1 MLFRSEPFTSD
12 EHTLLLYHFDEAEGL
27 ITHDASGHEQDAVLQ
42 GGAEL
47 RAKGK
52 YGAALWLDG
61 QSGSAFLERPE
72 ALQQL
77 SQLTVECW
85 FSQAYQSGRRF
96 LLGDDVVFHF
106 EVDEG
111 SAISLS
117 LYNQGGVVNNS
128 EGKPH
133 QQVGLPCRYFRPGGW
148 HHAAATYDGTTVS
161 FFLDGILVGRRP
173 GPKDFDLGVLARG
186 LWVGCYVDMDYY
198 FSGLIDEARVSD
210 IVRYDP
216 EQRLHEG
223 EKVFDMPASA
233 SPARPPLAV
242 RTPRTTGKVTLDL
255 TLEKRYGGAVEGF
268 VLLKPPGKPAVTIGQ
283 FQLGEEGQSLS
294 LDVSDEVGGEGLYQV
309 GLLPTRLEGYFS
321 LTSAQLS
328 AGEKVLSTWSGNVKS
343 RRTFAPPVL
352 APLQVGP
359 ADEKATRIV
368 LLPDQLDRTQGSF
381 ELEIGRASCRER
393 V

>member
-1 MLFRSEPFTSD
+1 M
-12 EHTLLLYHFDEAEGL
+12 
-27 ITHDASGHEQDAVLQ
+27 
-42 GGAEL
+42 
-47 RAKGK
+47 
-52 YGAALWLDG
+52 
-61 QSGSAFLERPE
+61 
-72 ALQQL
+72 
-77 SQLTVECW
+77 
-85 FSQAYQSGRRF
+85 
-96 LLGDDVVFHF
+96 
-106 EVDEG
+106 DEG
-111 SAISLS
+111 SAISIS

-148 HHAAATYDGTTVS
+148 HHAAATYDGATVS

-173 GPKDFDLGVLARG
+173 GPKDFNLGILARG
-186 LWVGCYVDMDYY
+186 LWVGCYVGMDYW

-216 EQRLHEG
+216 EQRLREG
-223 EKVFDMPASA
+223 EAVFEMPNPQR
-233 SPARPPLAV
+233 PARPPLAI
-242 RTPRTTGKVTLDL
+242 RTPQATGKATLDL
-255 TLEKRYGGAVEGF
+255 TLEKRYGGAAEGF
-268 VLLKPPGKPAVTIGQ
+268 VLLKPPGRPAVAVGQ

-328 AGEKVLSTWSGNVKS
+328 AGEKTLSSWQGEAKS

-352 APLQVGP
+352 VPLQVGP
-359 ADEKATRIV
+359 ANEEANRIV

-381 ELEIGRASCRER
+381 ELAEDESGATLLSGSGWAEWWFSTPREQAYRVYLRYVTLPLRPCDLVLDGEDLHPFNMAARLTAPSALARDAFWDYQGTTRLPAGLPLAAFAGLSPRHSRHLAGTCGRGSAL
-393 V
+393 